1 MDPSLLKQR
10 EAFKARALAQP
21 AVEKRRRDV
30 EVDKP
35 AKKAKSNKT
44 TSKHLDHVFLRCHF
58 RVRLDSK
65 GDRALS
71 TT

>member
-30 EVDKP
+30 EVEKSV
-35 AKKAKSNKT
+35 KKAKSNKT
-44 TSKHLDHVFLRCHF
+44 SSKHALILIDFW
-58 RVRLDSK
+58 VRL
-65 GDRALS
+65 GFVNQAM
-71 TT
+71 